1 MFLFF
6 TFSTTVF
13 KQESDELRSER
24 FELLNQMQEMQKTID
39 DKEDQLREF
48 IKEFHIQTK
57 VIFLI

>member
-1 MFLFF
+1 MYLFF
-6 TFSTTVF
+6 TISSTVF
-13 KQESDELRSER
+13 KQENDELRSER

-57 VIFLI
+57 VCLP

>member
-1 MFLFF
+1 MYLLF
-6 TFSTTVF
+6 TISSTVF
-13 KQESDELRSER
+13 KQENDELRSER

-57 VIFLI
+57 VCLP